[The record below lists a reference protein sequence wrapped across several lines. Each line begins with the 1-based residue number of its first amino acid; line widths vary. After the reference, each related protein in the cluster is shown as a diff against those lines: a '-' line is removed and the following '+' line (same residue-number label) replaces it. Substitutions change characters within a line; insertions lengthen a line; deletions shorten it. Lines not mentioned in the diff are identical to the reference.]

1 MMPIIFEQ
9 LLLFDFE
16 PHQRYEAY
24 ERKEEERR
32 DLASDY
38 LQVLSKSLFKH
49 ATSLD
54 NPLNDNDN
62 DNPLNDNPLNDN
74 DNDNPLNDNPLN
86 DRPPWVPL
94 SLKFLSTAQT
104 QDQMIRWLSWQMPSK
119 SEFSCS

>member
-1 MMPIIFEQ
+1 MIPIIFEQ

-54 NPLNDNDN
+54 NL
-62 DNPLNDNPLNDN
+62 LNDN

-94 SLKFLSTAQT
+94 SLKFLWTAQT

>member
-1 MMPIIFEQ
+1 MPIIFEL

-38 LQVLSKSLFKH
+38 LQVVSKSMFKH
-49 ATSLD
+49 AKSLD
-54 NPLNDNDN
+54 NPLS
-62 DNPLNDNPLNDN
+62 

-94 SLKFLSTAQT
+94 SLKFLWIAQT
-104 QDQMIRWLSWQMPSK
+104 QDQMIRSPSWQMPSK
-119 SEFSCS
+119 SKLLTNKSLKS

>member
-1 MMPIIFEQ
+1 MPIIFEL

-38 LQVLSKSLFKH
+38 LQVLLFSQINFRHEKSF
-49 ATSLD
+49 D

-62 DNPLNDNPLNDN
+62 DNPLNV
-74 DNDNPLNDNPLN
+74 NPLNDNPLN

-94 SLKFLSTAQT
+94 SLKFLWTAQT

-119 SEFSCS
+119 SKFSCS